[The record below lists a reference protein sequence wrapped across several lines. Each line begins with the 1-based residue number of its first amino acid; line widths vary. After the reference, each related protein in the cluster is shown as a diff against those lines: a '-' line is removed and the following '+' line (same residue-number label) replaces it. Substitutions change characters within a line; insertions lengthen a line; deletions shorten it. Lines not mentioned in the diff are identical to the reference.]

1 MGLVGAETGAYA
13 GTWRNLALRPTTDA
27 PTIRPWTPVPYT
39 PSPYSEAPAEA
50 PVVMHPEYIW
60 VVVIGSALMAMGVMI
75 ALMIMMS
82 RKRRESESGRGYSSV
97 PPAPLRHTRTA
108 AMHDAYPMQR
118 THARSMH
125 GHMHHTRPACTSAC
139 THERIMTDT
148 SHTHAL
154 MGARASAL

>member
-1 MGLVGAETGAYA
+1 MGAETGAYA

-39 PSPYSEAPAEA
+39 PSPYSEGPAEA
-50 PVVMHPEYIW
+50 PVVTHPEYIL
-60 VVVIGSALMAMGVMI
+60 VVVIGSALMAMGVML

-108 AMHDAYPMQR
+108 AVHDAYPMQR